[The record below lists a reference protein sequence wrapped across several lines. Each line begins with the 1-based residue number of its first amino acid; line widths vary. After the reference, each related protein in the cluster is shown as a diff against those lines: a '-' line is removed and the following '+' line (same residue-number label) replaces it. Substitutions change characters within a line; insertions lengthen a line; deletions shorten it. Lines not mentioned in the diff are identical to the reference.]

1 MTAALQDSL
10 TAVSEALFERAQG
23 LLPGGVSSPVRA
35 FRGVG
40 GTPRFIARGE
50 GPYLFDVDGTRYL
63 DLVLSWGPL
72 ILGHAAPPVVAAIAN
87 AAQRGTSYGAPCE
100 AELELAERIIG
111 TFPALEMLRFVN
123 SGTEATMSALRLAR
137 AVTGRS
143 IIVKFDGCYHGHA
156 DALLVAAGSGVAT
169 LGLPDSP
176 GVTGAAAA
184 DTVVLRYNDL
194 EAAEQL
200 FRARGDAIAAVIV
213 EPVAGNMGVV
223 LPRPGY
229 LQGLRALT
237 AKHGALLVF
246 DEVMTGWRVHRQGAQ
261 VLHGIEPDLTC
272 LGKVLGGGLPAA
284 AYGGRS
290 AYMRQVAPV
299 GPVYQAGTLSGNPLA
314 MAAGIATLD
323 ALAQPGTWERA
334 ESLGGVRVQAA
345 RVRVRPR
352 RHSGRGQSGGH
363 DVHAVL
369 HRGAGDRL
377 RQRAARRSRDLRA
390 LLPRDAGR
398 TGCTSRPPP
407 SRRRSPRWCTAR
419 TNWTSGRP
427 RWKRPWHTFR
437 IAGHS
442 VANVAVVG
450 GGLAGLTAA
459 HAVRAERHDVQVFE
473 VGGDAG
479 GVIRS
484 VREGGFLADL
494 GPNSMMVPPP
504 LVMSL
509 FGDLNLMSGAGR
521 CEPAG
526 APALCGARWSSLCR
540 AQFPDVI
547 VHDAAALDGREAPA
561 GDRAVSSR
569 ACTVFRGEPG

>member
-1 MTAALQDSL
+1 MTAALSGQDRVT
-10 TAVSEALFERAQG
+10 TASEALFQRAQS

-35 FRGVG
+35 FKGVG

-72 ILGHAAPPVVAAIAN
+72 ILGHAAAPVVAAIGE
-87 AAQRGTSYGAPCE
+87 AAHRGTSYGAPCE
-100 AELELAERIIG
+100 VELELAERIIG

-223 LPRPGY
+223 LPQPGY

-237 AKHGALLVF
+237 AKYGALLVF

-261 VLHGIEPDLTC
+261 VLHDIEPDLTC
-272 LGKVLGGGLPAA
+272 LGKVMGGGLPAA

-314 MAAGIATLD
+314 MAAGIATLE
-323 ALAQPGTWERA
+323 ALAAPGTWERA
-334 ESLGGVRVQAA
+334 ERWAESASRLLEAECARAGIPVVINRVGTMFTPFFTADP
-345 RVRVRPR
+345 VTDYD
-352 RHSGRGQSGGH
+352 S
-363 DVHAVL
+363 
-369 HRGAGDRL
+369 
-377 RQRAARRSRDLRA
+377 ARRANRA
-390 LLPRDAGR
+390 TYARFFHAMLSNGVYLAPSAFEAAFTSVVHGEDELDQWKTAVEAAVAHLQDCR
-398 TGCTSRPPP
+398 T
-407 SRRRSPRWCTAR
+407 
-419 TNWTSGRP
+419 
-427 RWKRPWHTFR
+427 
-437 IAGHS
+437 
-442 VANVAVVG
+442 
-450 GGLAGLTAA
+450 
-459 HAVRAERHDVQVFE
+459 
-473 VGGDAG
+473 
-479 GVIRS
+479 
-484 VREGGFLADL
+484 
-494 GPNSMMVPPP
+494 
-504 LVMSL
+504 
-509 FGDLNLMSGAGR
+509 
-521 CEPAG
+521 
-526 APALCGARWSSLCR
+526 
-540 AQFPDVI
+540 
-547 VHDAAALDGREAPA
+547 
-561 GDRAVSSR
+561 
-569 ACTVFRGEPG
+569 